1 MGVATPRLPSLP
13 DQMWR
18 WLCEEI
24 DVRPEVVA
32 EVRARL
38 ATGERPSADALVEIL
53 LAWRAVV
60 AADGAVVP
68 AVQLRSRRAAS

>member
-1 MGVATPRLPSLP
+1 
-13 DQMWR
+13 MWA
-18 WLCEEI
+18 WLCEQV

-38 ATGERPSADALVEIL
+38 ARGDRPSTEALAEVL

-60 AADGAVVP
+60 NADGAVVP
-68 AVQLRSRRAAS
+68 AAQRHRGIAS

>member
-1 MGVATPRLPSLP
+1 MPDTPLPALP

-32 EVRARL
+32 QVKARL
-38 ATGERPSADALVEIL
+38 ARGERPSSDALVEVL
-53 LAWRAVV
+53 LGWRAVV
-60 AADGAVVP
+60 AADGAIVP
-68 AVQLRSRRAAS
+68 AAQVRGRRAAS